1 MESYTEQGACSHH
14 HAPYCTDYKMWLLR
28 VSIATRI
35 AAYGYRDRIAGNGNM
50 GAKDP
55 ADAMRT
61 FQKSSSPRASFAP
74 YLTP

>member
-1 MESYTEQGACSHH
+1 
-14 HAPYCTDYKMWLLR
+14 MWLLS

-35 AAYGYRDRIAGNGNM
+35 AAYGYRDRIAGNGSM

-55 ADAMRT
+55 ADAMST

-74 YLTP
+74 YLTPWYVQKNL